1 MSTTLKAL
9 YQSNHNFD
17 LRSFEN
23 FSFKKDYLNIC
34 SDLSLVE
41 LLIDFGDTD
50 PLGECLSDVIY
61 IFDKKMKR
69 KRVQIIVTKIGIYL
83 FTKMSKS
90 KTEKKKKTVFT
101 NWKILRKYKLSDL
114 KQVMISSKN
123 YTFAAFVFEKE
134 FDFLMESCRRTEIIA
149 YVSQRMKSDP
159 TLKSMFR
166 ILYLNSFDALQSTKG
181 KVTNTSKKKNNKSN
195 SYTKKSK
202 TQGIDFSGE
211 KNSKLRILQETFRN
225 AKLTGYLNLQRTV
238 KKVFGKKKNFKEY
251 FFILT
256 NLGLL
261 YFKKCGVSS
270 FQSIILSFSPK
281 CRLSN
286 QKDSFQ

>member
-149 YVSQRMKSDP
+149 YVS
-159 TLKSMFR
+159 
-166 ILYLNSFDALQSTKG
+166 
-181 KVTNTSKKKNNKSN
+181 
-195 SYTKKSK
+195 
-202 TQGIDFSGE
+202 
-211 KNSKLRILQETFRN
+211 
-225 AKLTGYLNLQRTV
+225 
-238 KKVFGKKKNFKEY
+238 
-251 FFILT
+251 
-256 NLGLL
+256 
-261 YFKKCGVSS
+261 
-270 FQSIILSFSPK
+270 
-281 CRLSN
+281 
-286 QKDSFQ
+286 